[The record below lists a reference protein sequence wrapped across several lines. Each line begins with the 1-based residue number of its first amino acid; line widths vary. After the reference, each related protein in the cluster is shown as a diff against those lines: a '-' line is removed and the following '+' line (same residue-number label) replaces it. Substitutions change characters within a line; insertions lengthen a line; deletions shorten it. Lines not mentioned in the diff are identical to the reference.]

1 MRLAG
6 GLMVVAGLL
15 ALVFHGWLVGL
26 LVIAGLIALWRAG

>member
-15 ALVFHGWLVGL
+15 ALVFQGWLVGL